1 MRYRNIKVHPKA
13 KYAGTLY
20 SSSLMTD
27 IRPAQIVKRKEEK
40 KKKMKN
46 EKPTAV
52 YIHHAVMVDQIKWRV
67 INISQSREPPLPN
80 PNRVSEANPQNRL
93 LARDHQESQAPRPLI
108 SIYFA
113 SPLTHANRINSL
125 SNALQPIQL
134 DVSRQVNQ

>member
-1 MRYRNIKVHPKA
+1 
-13 KYAGTLY
+13 
-20 SSSLMTD
+20 
-27 IRPAQIVKRKEEK
+27 
-40 KKKMKN
+40 MKN

-80 PNRVSEANPQNRL
+80 PNRVSEANSQNRL

-108 SIYFA
+108 FFYFA

-134 DVSRQVNQ
+134 DVSRRVNQGDNAGDNVSSLVNSHRMRCGEKIKCSDGRRTKDER